1 MDFKGQGAV
10 EYLLI
15 LGAAVIL
22 AVVVIV
28 TLTSLSAT
36 TQTQVSAAQN
46 VDMPNICSSDK
57 CYVLADGVC
66 TEYDTGQDAGTAGN
80 PPTIDSKGYCVCTGG
95 STIGQESNGSYICNS

>member
-28 TLTSLSAT
+28 TLTSLSDT
-36 TQTQVSAAQN
+36 THTQVDAAQN

-57 CYVLADGVC
+57 CYASSIGRCVVKTVNGS
-66 TEYDTGQDAGTAGN
+66 TGGTPGN
-80 PPTIDSKGYCVCTGG
+80 PPFMDSEGYCFCQ
-95 STIGQESNGSYICNS
+95 STLTVDQDGLCN